1 MDFQRK
7 SRFFAVGH
15 TAVAPNNIRY
25 SCLLSRD
32 SVHIGF
38 LLSSPNGVEINA
50 IGLDN
55 AYLNTLYVEKIWC
68 IGDDEYGENK
78 GRVLLIFC
86 ALYSL
91 KSPGLLWISDLASA
105 FW

>member
-7 SRFFAVGH
+7 SRFFSVGH

-55 AYLNTLYVEKIWC
+55 AYLNTLCAEKIWC
-68 IGDDEYGENK
+68 IGGDEYGK
-78 GRVLLIFC
+78 IKVAFYLLS
-86 ALYSL
+86 ALYTVSNIQV
-91 KSPGLLWISDLASA
+91 SCGDQT
-105 FW
+105 